1 MISCG
6 LAGLFLHRK
15 TQLPHRVFATARD
28 QSAHKDNTMKQ
39 RIGLLALGILA
50 ATHAMADGQA
60 DSKGFVE
67 DSSLKI
73 NLRNA
78 YINRDYK
85 TGPQDRSEW
94 GQAFMAG
101 YSSGFTQGVVGV
113 GVDAFGL
120 YAARLDGGKGK
131 SGAGGIDFFK
141 QGDSGNAADDLSR
154 FGGAVKFRV
163 SNTELK
169 YGDMMPEL
177 PVLNYDNSRLLP
189 ESYTGTMI
197 TSKEI
202 KDLTLVAGRFTAET
216 RKSAEG
222 RDSGDL
228 KSINVYGGS
237 YKFSDALTAAFY
249 ASDDEDVL
257 KKQYVNVNYVWA
269 MPKDQSLTFDFNG
282 YKTKLDKDFA
292 VDDAR
297 DNKIW
302 SLAATW
308 AVGIH
313 SFTLAHQRSTGETG
327 YTYGGYRN
335 AGGTGDGGNTIYLA
349 NSYWSD
355 FNGKDERS
363 WQVGYGVNLA
373 TVVTPG
379 LSYRVAYVRG
389 DNIDDGSGR
398 GRGEERELFSQ
409 LTYVVQ
415 SGPVKDLS
423 VRLRNSF
430 LRVSNDVDQY
440 NVGGNE
446 TRIFVDYPINVF

>member
-1 MISCG
+1 M
-6 LAGLFLHRK
+6 L
-15 TQLPHRVFATARD
+15 
-28 QSAHKDNTMKQ
+28 NTRM
-39 RIGLLALGILA
+39 GMLALGIISA
-50 ATHAMADGQA
+50 GQAMAQGQA
-60 DSKGFVE
+60 DSKGFFE
-67 DSSLKI
+67 DSSLTV

-85 TGPQDRSEW
+85 NDREDKAEW
-94 GQAFMAG
+94 GQAFMG
-101 YSSGFTQGVVGV
+101 IFTSGFTQGTVGV

-120 YAARLDGGKGK
+120 YGIRLDGGKGRA
-131 SGAGGIDFFK
+131 GAGGIDFFK
-141 QGDSGNAADDLSR
+141 KSDNGQGDAADDLAR
-154 FGGAVKFRV
+154 AGAAVKARI
-163 SNTELK
+163 SNTVIK
-169 YGDMMPEL
+169 YGDQMPQL
-177 PVLNYDNSRLLP
+177 PVLSYDNSRLLP

-202 KDLTLVAGRFTAET
+202 DGLEVVAGRFTQQA

-228 KSINVYGGS
+228 KSINVYGAS
-237 YKFSDALTAAFY
+237 YKFTKEFSAAFY

-257 KKQYVNVNYVWA
+257 KKQYVNLNYVFA
-269 MPKDQSLTFDFNG
+269 LPQDQSLTLDFNG

-292 VDDAR
+292 NSDDR

-313 SFTLAHQRSTGETG
+313 SFTLAHQRSSGDIG
-327 YTYGGYRN
+327 YVYGGYRN
-335 AGGTGDGGNTIYLA
+335 DGGTSDGGNTIYLA

-363 WQVGYGVNLA
+363 WQAAYAVDLSGL
-373 TVVTPG
+373 VTPG
-379 LSYRVAYVRG
+379 LSYRAAYVRG
-389 DNIDDGSGR
+389 DNIDDGTAGSGN
-398 GRGEERELFSQ
+398 GTEREIFSQ

-415 SGPVKDLS
+415 SGPAKDLS
-423 VRLRNSF
+423 IRLRNSF
-430 LRVSNDVDQY
+430 LRVSADAQAY
-440 NVGGNE
+440 NSEGNE

>member
-1 MISCG
+1 
-6 LAGLFLHRK
+6 
-15 TQLPHRVFATARD
+15 
-28 QSAHKDNTMKQ
+28 MKQ

-50 ATHAMADGQA
+50 ATQAMADGQV

-67 DSSLKI
+67 DSSLNV
-73 NLRNA
+73 NLRNV

-85 TGPQDRSEW
+85 GGPQDRAEW
-94 GQAFMAG
+94 GQGFIAN
-101 YSSGFTQGVVGV
+101 YSSGYTQGTVGV

-120 YAARLDGGKGK
+120 YAVRLDGGRGK

-141 QGDSGNAADDLSR
+141 QDSSGKAADDLAR
-154 FGGAVKFRV
+154 FGGAVKFRI

-169 YGDMMPEL
+169 YGDQMPEL
-177 PVLNYDNSRLLP
+177 PVLSYDNSRLLP
-189 ESYTGTMI
+189 ETYTGTMI

-202 KDLTLVAGRFTAET
+202 KDLTLVAGRFTAQT

-237 YKFSDALTAAFY
+237 YKFTDAFSAAFY
-249 ASDDEDVL
+249 GSDDEDTL
-257 KKQYVNVNYVWA
+257 KKQYLNLNYVFA
-269 MPKDQSLTFDFNG
+269 LPQDQSLTLDFNG
-282 YKTKLDKDFA
+282 YKTKLDKDVA

-308 AVGIH
+308 AIGIH
-313 SFTLAHQRSTGETG
+313 SFTIAHQRSTGETG
-327 YTYGGYRN
+327 YNYGGYRN
-335 AGGTGDGGNTIYLA
+335 NGGFSDGGNSIYLA

-363 WQVGYGVNLA
+363 WQLGYGVNLS

-379 LSYRVAYVRG
+379 LSYKVAYVRG
-389 DNIDDGSGR
+389 DNIDDGSNR
-398 GRGEERELFSQ
+398 GDGDERELFSQ

-415 SGPVKDLS
+415 SGPAKDLS
-423 VRLRNSF
+423 LRLRNSW
-430 LRVSNDVDQY
+430 LRVSDNASNY

-446 TRIFVDYPINVF
+446 TRIFIDYPINVF

>member
-1 MISCG
+1 M
-6 LAGLFLHRK
+6 
-15 TQLPHRVFATARD
+15 
-28 QSAHKDNTMKQ
+28 
-39 RIGLLALGILA
+39 
-50 ATHAMADGQA
+50 
-60 DSKGFVE
+60 
-67 DSSLKI
+67 
-73 NLRNA
+73 
-78 YINRDYK
+78 
-85 TGPQDRSEW
+85 
-94 GQAFMAG
+94 
-101 YSSGFTQGVVGV
+101 
-113 GVDAFGL
+113 
-120 YAARLDGGKGK
+120 
-131 SGAGGIDFFK
+131 FK
-141 QGDSGNAADDLSR
+141 QGDSGHAADDLQR
-154 FGGAVKFRV
+154 FGGAVKFRI

-177 PVLNYDNSRLLP
+177 PVLSYDNTRLLP
-189 ESYTGTMI
+189 ESYTGTLI

-202 KDLTLVAGRFTAET
+202 KDLTVVAGRFTAQT

-228 KSINVYGGS
+228 KSINVYGAS
-237 YKFSDALTAAFY
+237 YKFTDALSGAFY

-257 KKQYVNVNYVWA
+257 KKQYVNLNYVWA
-269 MPKDQSLTFDFNG
+269 LPQDQSLTFDFNG

-292 VDDAR
+292 VNDAR

-313 SFTLAHQRSTGETG
+313 TFTVAHQRATGETG
-327 YTYGGYRN
+327 YIYGGYRN
-335 AGGTGDGGNTIYLA
+335 DGGTGDGGNSIYLA

-363 WQVGYGVNLA
+363 WQLGYGVNLS

-379 LSYRVAYVRG
+379 LSYKVAYVRG

-415 SGPVKDLS
+415 NGPAKDLS

-430 LRVSNDVDQY
+430 LRLSNNVDQY

-446 TRIFVDYPINVF
+446 TRIYIDYPINVF

>member
-1 MISCG
+1 
-6 LAGLFLHRK
+6 
-15 TQLPHRVFATARD
+15 
-28 QSAHKDNTMKQ
+28 MKQ
-39 RIGLLALGILA
+39 RIGLLALSILA
-50 ATHAMADGQA
+50 ASHAMADGQA
-60 DSKGFVE
+60 DSNGFVE
-67 DSSLKI
+67 DSSLKV

-78 YINRDYK
+78 YISRDYK
-85 TGPQDRSEW
+85 GGPEDRAEW
-94 GQAFMAG
+94 GQAFMAN
-101 YSSGFTQGVVGV
+101 YSSGFTQGTIGV

-120 YAARLDGGKGK
+120 YAVRLDGGKGK

-141 QGDSGNAADDLSR
+141 QGDSGNAADDLQR
-154 FGGAVKFRV
+154 FGGAVKFRI
-163 SNTELK
+163 SKTELK

-177 PVLNYDNSRLLP
+177 PVLSYDNSRLLP

-202 KDLTLVAGRFTAET
+202 KDLTLVAGRFTAQT

-237 YKFSDALTAAFY
+237 YKFTDAFSAAFY
-249 ASDDEDVL
+249 GSDDEDTL
-257 KKQYVNVNYVWA
+257 KKQYLNLNYVFA
-269 MPKDQSLTFDFNG
+269 LPQDQSLTLDFNG
-282 YKTKLDKDFA
+282 YKTKLDKDIA

-308 AVGIH
+308 ATGIH
-313 SFTLAHQRSTGETG
+313 SFTIAHQRSTGETG
-327 YTYGGYRN
+327 YNYGGVRSN
-335 AGGTGDGGNTIYLA
+335 GGFSDGGNTIYLS

-363 WQVGYGVNLA
+363 WQLGYGVNLS

-379 LSYRVAYVRG
+379 LSYKVAYVRG
-389 DNIDDGSGR
+389 DNIDDGTNR
-398 GRGEERELFSQ
+398 GDGDERELFSQ

-415 SGPVKDLS
+415 SGPAKDLS
-423 VRLRNSF
+423 LRLRNSW
-430 LRVSNDVDQY
+430 LRVSDNASNY

-446 TRIFVDYPINVF
+446 TRIFIDYPINVF